1 MNSKED
7 STVVLY
13 EGQILTSI
21 SSWKGQK
28 RLSGSGGFEGAIC
41 RTQLNVLVPAEAVQ
55 ERKGEESSKHGGP
68 VQCQV
73 LSSHHTKRMQYAKSE
88 ICIKEAYTP
97 TIVERGL

>member
-55 ERKGEESSKHGGP
+55 ERKRFKKEKEKKAVSTAAQSNARS
-68 VQCQV
+68 CLLTT
-73 LSSHHTKRMQYAKSE
+73 LSGCSMLSLKYA
-88 ICIKEAYTP
+88 
-97 TIVERGL
+97 